1 MRPDAGLAARS
12 GRRRLAFVLS
22 GGGSLGAIQVGMLQ
36 GLFEAGVQPD
46 FRVGTSAGAVN
57 AAWVAGHPHGDGVKE
72 LAGIWCGLRRQDIF
86 PLSPWA
92 GARGLFGRTNH
103 LISNAGLRTLI
114 ERHIPYERLEDAA
127 IPVRVGATD
136 LKTGHAVILSSGPA
150 GPPLLARTPIPGGFS
165 PVPAR
170 KPGVIHG
177 GGARHNPLTA
187 AH

>member
-12 GRRRLAFVLS
+12 GRRRVAFVLS

-57 AAWVAGHPHGDGVKE
+57 GGWVAGHPHGDGVKE

-114 ERHIPYERLEDAA
+114 ERHIPYERLDDAA
-127 IPVRVGATD
+127 DPVHVVG
-136 LKTGHAVILSSGPA
+136 TGHEAGRPLDQTRGPA
-150 GPPLLARTPIPGGFS
+150 WI
-165 PVPAR
+165 
-170 KPGVIHG
+170 
-177 GGARHNPLTA
+177 
-187 AH
+187 